1 MPAAKK
7 LEDDEMLRLAMLE
20 FWRGGWSGTSIRDLE
35 RALGLAAPTIYRRFG
50 SKEGLFVA
58 AVGYYIEHIVE
69 ARIEKYLTAPSA
81 DPLGGLWGF
90 CGSALQA
97 GKATRYR
104 GCLLTLSANEAPELP
119 AAARRSVM
127 DGIERIRAAIGEAV
141 ERAVA
146 AGQLDADDP
155 EALGDQVAIAMQGLL
170 VLSRGGMSRVEVARQ
185 ATHALASID
194 LPAGVVAR

>member
-35 RALGLAAPTIYRRFG
+35 GALGLSAPTIYRRFG

-58 AVGYYIEHIVE
+58 SVGYYVDQIVE
-69 ARIEKYLTAPSA
+69 ARIETYLDADSD

-97 GKATRYR
+97 GKATRYQ
-104 GCLLTLSANEAPELP
+104 GCLLTSTANEAPGLP
-119 AAARRSVM
+119 PAARRAVM
-127 DGIERIRAAIGEAV
+127 AGIERIRTVIGQAV
-141 ERAVA
+141 GRAVS

-155 EALGDQVAIAMQGLL
+155 EMLGDQVAIAMQGLL
-170 VLSRGGMSRVEVARQ
+170 VVSRGGASRSEVATQ
-185 ATHALASID
+185 AAHALAPIRLPID
-194 LPAGVVAR
+194 AAMG